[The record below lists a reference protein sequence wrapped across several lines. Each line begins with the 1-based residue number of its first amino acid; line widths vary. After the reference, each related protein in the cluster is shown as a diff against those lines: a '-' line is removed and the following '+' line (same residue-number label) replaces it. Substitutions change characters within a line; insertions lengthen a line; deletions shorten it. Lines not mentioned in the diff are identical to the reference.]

1 MKRLLCISV
10 PLLLLLTAC
19 GQKPAQQQFFAMDT
33 VMSITAYGSDGETAV
48 AAAVAK
54 VNALEGLLS
63 RTREG
68 SDIFILNSEGTAVI
82 SEDTASVLSHALEW
96 NAKTDGAFDVTIAPV
111 VTAWGFGG
119 AGEHQVPSP
128 EKLNE
133 LLTLVGSDALTLDG
147 AEATLTRP
155 GTEVDLGGIAKGY
168 AAGQAEQ
175 ILRDRG
181 VASALLDLGHNITV
195 IGSKPDGS
203 AWRIAVQDPA
213 DASGT
218 VGVLSLR
225 DLSAVTSGGYQRYFE
240 QDGRIYHHIIDPR
253 TGYPARSGIVSA
265 TVICSDPA
273 LGDLLSTAAFV
284 LGAEDA
290 LALWRTEGGFDLLLV
305 TEENTVIVT
314 EGVADL
320 FELNETSGYT
330 LEYAKK

>member
-1 MKRLLCISV
+1 MKRLIFPC
-10 PLLLLLTAC
+10 LLLMLFLTAC

-33 VMSITAYGSDGETAV
+33 VMSMTAYGSDGEEAV
-48 AAAVAK
+48 AAAVAE
-54 VNALEGLLS
+54 VNTLEHLLS
-63 RTREG
+63 RTKAE
-68 SDIFILNSEGTAVI
+68 SDIAILNSNGTAVV
-82 SEDTASVLSHALEW
+82 SEDTASVLSLALEW

-111 VTAWGFGG
+111 VTVWGFGG
-119 AGEHQVPSP
+119 AEEHQVPSQ

-147 AEATLTRP
+147 TEASLTKS
-155 GTEVDLGGIAKGY
+155 GMEVDLGGIAKGY

-181 VASALLDLGHNITV
+181 VTSALLDLGHNITV

-225 DLSAVTSGGYQRYFE
+225 DLSAVTSGGYQRHFE
-240 QDGRIYHHIIDPR
+240 QDGQIYHHIIDPR
-253 TGYPARSGIVSA
+253 TGYPARSGILSA

-320 FELNETSGYT
+320 FELNQSSGYT
-330 LEYAKK
+330 LEYVKK